1 MAPSDGSVSEPN
13 RAQARVLLA
22 TEDGELCSRLA
33 GVLRTRGIESCPI
46 PADVLPD
53 RLDGRPAARLLVI
66 ADVDFGGQVLERL
79 TAVKERRSDLAVL
92 VLSSRPT
99 IPLASAVIRGGAEDL
114 VPIPCSDDLL
124 VKEVERILDAA
135 ELRDRVE
142 NLHRLVADTYSLDRI
157 VSRSARMRPVF
168 ERARAAPRPRG
179 ERALRAPPRGFL
191 RRASRPRSAPGP
203 RSSPPPRSP
212 GRPPSRLDP
221 PRRPPASRV
230 RKDGLSG
237 PRAVAA
243 PVEETKGAFPPS
255 TKTWGLMALTRR
267 PTASVEA
274 RDPEDEVFAW
284 PHLLYRELLVAL
296 GVVIVL
302 HAASLVFMAPLE
314 EMADPT
320 RTPNPAKAPWYFLG
334 LQELVHYSAFVGGVL
349 VPTLIVVALLVLP
362 YVDRHPGGAGRWF
375 APERRVA
382 NAVFTVLAA
391 VGAVLTVIG
400 TFFRGPNWAWTW
412 PW

>member
-1 MAPSDGSVSEPN
+1 MSEPN

-168 ERARAAPRPRG
+168 ERARAASRTDTPVLVTG
-179 ERALRAPPRGFL
+179 ETGTGKELIAHALHASG
-191 RRASRPRSAPGP
+191 RRASRPFVPLNCAALP
-203 RSSPPPRSP
+203 RDLVESELF
-212 GRPPSRLDP
+212 GH
-221 PRRPPASRV
+221 RRGAFSGAQA
-230 RKDGLSG
+230 DHAGLF
-237 PRAVAA
+237 VAA
-243 PVEETKGAFPPS
+243 HGGTLF
-255 TKTWGLMALTRR
+255 L
-267 PTASVEA
+267 
-274 RDPEDEVFAW
+274 DEIG
-284 PHLLYRELLVAL
+284 EL
-296 GVVIVL
+296 
-302 HAASLVFMAPLE
+302 PLE
-314 EMADPT
+314 AQ
-320 RTPNPAKAPWYFLG
+320 AKLLRVLQDGDVRPVGG
-334 LQELVHYSAFVGGVL
+334 LESRKVDVRIIAATNRPLSALAGGVL
-349 VPTLIVVALLVLP
+349 RQDLFFRLSVLVIDIPPLRERLDDLPLLAAHFLA
-362 YVDRHPGGAGRWF
+362 RLR
-375 APERRVA
+375 ERGLSRVA
-382 NAVFTVLAA
+382 AMDGAA
-391 VGAVLTVIG
+391 LDTLSAHRFPGNVRELESMLEGISLT
-400 TFFRGPNWAWTW
+400 
-412 PW
+412 